1 MQITNQTS
9 NIYDIN
15 ISNNLALY
23 TVNEVANLLKVKKSY
38 VYELIY
44 TNQLKSI
51 RLSERRIRIPYIA
64 LQDFIMKETGC
75 LTENIYMSSP
85 KEGKSI
91 GKH

>member
-1 MQITNQTS
+1 MQITTQISSVN
-9 NIYDIN
+9 DIN
-15 ISNNLALY
+15 TINNLTLY

-51 RLSERRIRIPYIA
+51 RLSERRIRIPY
-64 LQDFIMKETGC
+64 LSVQEFIVKESGC
-75 LTENIYMSSP
+75 LTENIYMSGP
-85 KEGKSI
+85 REGKSI